1 MTAGLLDDWQT
12 TAKCKPPPGKVARS
26 GQKKK
31 EFKNKIEK
39 EKSNNKVEI
48 V

>member
-1 MTAGLLDDWQT
+1 MTGKP
-12 TAKCKPPPGKVARS
+12 AKCKPPGKVARS
-26 GQKKK
+26 GQKKKK

>member
-1 MTAGLLDDWQT
+1 MTGKP
-12 TAKCKPPPGKVARS
+12 AKCKPPGKVARS